1 MSFLN
6 GWAIAIGGAALL
18 APLAVHFLTKPRPVS
33 YPLST
38 IRFLQE
44 VIQQRRA
51 CSRIRD
57 LIVLLLRM
65 LAVGLLAMALAR
77 PLWEQTPLVAAQG
90 TGETSR
96 MVLVDVSQSMSAG
109 TGGSTAL
116 QRAQAAALRYLD
128 YSPGMH
134 ADVVLVG
141 AKPRSVFGRL
151 SPNLASLRES
161 VRQATARAER
171 ADVKGAIEEAGRLL
185 EAAPNAKLELVVIS
199 DFQRGN
205 WDSLFLDRIPQ
216 GCSVQLE
223 SVAGDDR
230 ANVAIAA
237 VRFPSPP
244 IAGQE
249 CLLEVEL
256 ANHSDRDAEVR
267 CRVDLGAWQQTLEGQ
282 VAPQSNGVLSRKIEF
297 PEAGW
302 LAGWARLEANLD
314 VLSADDVRPVAVHVS
329 PTPRVLLVSRQPPQQ
344 KSTSSFYLEQAL
356 RIVLPPTDD
365 SAGDT
370 PAVQRVQP
378 QRLEAARWPEAD
390 LFVLD
395 HPGSLEVAALERI
408 AVRVRRGCALLYV
421 TGELVDGINLRRMS
435 DLLGSSFQPPVELI
449 PPADGATRK
458 DLSIGQLR
466 SREPPFR
473 VFGDSGSASLRG
485 VRIGGGLATRATKE
499 GLQMQVLA
507 LLSDSSALLYA
518 TACDAGQIAVLNADL
533 DQSNWCVQPSFLPVV
548 GELLQQLLS
557 GRSQPGEAFCGEPM
571 VRSLSP
577 EIAADAQLIASS
589 ADHQTPLSADFG
601 RWESS
606 ARQGS
611 LVWSWADPA
620 GPGVYQLSQA
630 DRVVAMA
637 ATAAPSAEA
646 NLNTLDRSVL
656 QGRLAGSREVG
667 FRDQSDGGR
676 SEDHL
681 WNWLIV
687 GCVVGLASEMVVLR
701 SFRS

>member
-6 GWAIAIGGAALL
+6 GWAIAIGGAAIL

-51 CSRIRD
+51 RSRIRD

-77 PLWEQTPLVAAQG
+77 PLWEQTPLVAAQS

-96 MVLVDVSQSMSAG
+96 VVLVDVSQSMSAG
-109 TGGSTAL
+109 TGGSTSL
-116 QRAQAAALRYLD
+116 QRAQATALRYLD

-141 AKPRSVFGRL
+141 ASPRSVFGRL

-161 VRQATARAER
+161 VRQATVRAER
-171 ADVKGAIEEAGRLL
+171 ADVKAAMDAAGRLL

-216 GCSVQLE
+216 ACSVQLE

-237 VRFPSPP
+237 VRFQSQPV
-244 IAGQE
+244 AGQE

-267 CRVDLGAWQQTLEGQ
+267 CRVDLGAWQQTLAGQ
-282 VAPQSNGVLSRKIEF
+282 IAPQSNQVLSSKIEF

-302 LAGWARLEANLD
+302 VAGWARLEANLD
-314 VLSADDVRPVAVHVS
+314 VLSADDVRPVAVDVS
-329 PTPRVLLVSRQPPQQ
+329 PPPRVLLISRQPPQQ

-356 RIVLPPTDD
+356 QIVLKPID
-365 SAGDT
+365 SSGGDT
-370 PAVQRVQP
+370 PAVERVQP

-395 HPGSLEVAALERI
+395 HPGSLEAGALERI
-408 AVRVRRGCALLYV
+408 AMRVRRGCALLYV
-421 TGELVDGINLRRMS
+421 AGELVDGINLRRLA
-435 DLLGSSFQPPVELI
+435 DTLGSSFQPPVELV
-449 PPADGATRK
+449 PPADGAIRK

-473 VFGDSGSASLRG
+473 IFGDSGSASLRG
-485 VRIGGGLATRATKE
+485 VRFGGGLATRATKE

-507 LLSDSSALLYA
+507 SLSDSTALLYA

-557 GRSQPGEAFCGEPM
+557 GRSQPGEASCGEPM
-571 VRSLSP
+571 VRSLP
-577 EIAADAQLIASS
+577 PDIAADAELVAGS
-589 ADHQTPLSADFG
+589 ADHRTPLSADFG
-601 RWESS
+601 RWEWS

-620 GPGVYQLSQA
+620 GPGIYQLSQD

-637 ATAAPSAEA
+637 ATAAPSAES
-646 NLNTLDRSVL
+646 NLNTLDQSVL

-676 SEDHL
+676 AEDHL

-687 GCVVGLASEMVVLR
+687 GCVIGLASEMVVLR